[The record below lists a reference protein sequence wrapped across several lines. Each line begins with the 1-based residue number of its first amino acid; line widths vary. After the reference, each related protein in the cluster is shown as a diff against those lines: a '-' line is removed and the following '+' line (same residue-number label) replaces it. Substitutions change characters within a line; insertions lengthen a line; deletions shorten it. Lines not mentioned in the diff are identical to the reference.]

1 MEEAMQS
8 LNKAPKGGQDGQG
21 DSDRQGTARK
31 LAIGAGLASLAF
43 AGFAI
48 ALIVTPGN
56 NVQVKMSLPS
66 NGSPPASALSTPA
79 APEATAV
86 NWIVAAPGRVEPRS
100 GQIHIAAAVGGTVAA
115 ILVAINDK
123 VAEGEVLIRLEDTEA
138 RARLAAAE
146 AEASARKRERDA
158 QPATSGRE
166 DVRKAEDAVYTAE
179 RAVAT
184 ARFELDDAISADRRS
199 TGNARL
205 LSNARSRLAEAK
217 EHLRHEQAALSSAQ
231 GKANLPAP
239 NRFEAALIAGR
250 SDVTLA
256 ETLLDKTRIRAPIA
270 GTILQVGPKVGEL
283 VAAVPDQPLVVIGD
297 MSVVRVRA
305 EVDEQDVGKVRIGQR
320 VFVRNSAYPGRDFE
334 GKVVEMAPSLALP
347 RMGSRGVRRATDVE
361 VMEVLVDLDG
371 LVPLLPGMRVD
382 TFFRR

>member
-1 MEEAMQS
+1 MQS
-8 LNKAPKGGQDGQG
+8 SNNTPRVHYVPVAA
-21 DSDRQGTARK
+21 DRHGTARK

-56 NVQVKMSLPS
+56 SVQIKPMPLTSASPTPS
-66 NGSPPASALSTPA
+66 STASTPASAEPA
-79 APEATAV
+79 GEA

-100 GQIHIAAAVGGTVAA
+100 GQIRITAAVGGTVAA
-115 ILVAINDK
+115 VNAANNDK
-123 VAEGEVLIRLEDTEA
+123 VVEGEVLIRLDDKEP

-158 QPATSGRE
+158 QSSTSGRE
-166 DVRKAEDAVYTAE
+166 DVRKAEDAVYSAE
-179 RAVAT
+179 RAAHS
-184 ARFELDDAISADRRS
+184 ARFELDDAIFADRKKAGS
-199 TGNARL
+199 
-205 LSNARSRLAEAK
+205 ARSLPSARNRLADALEK
-217 EHLRHEQAALSSAQ
+217 LRHEQSVLATAQ
-231 GKANLPAP
+231 AKSNLPAP
-239 NRFEAALIAGR
+239 NRFEAALTAGR
-250 SDVTLA
+250 AEVTLA
-256 ETLLDKTRIRAPIA
+256 ESLLDKTRIRASIA
-270 GTILQVGPKVGEL
+270 GTVLQISAKVGEL
-283 VAAVPDQPLVVIGD
+283 VAASPDQPLVVMGD

-305 EVDEQDVGKVRIGQR
+305 EVDEQDVGKVKIGQR

-347 RMGSRGVRRATDVE
+347 RMGSRGARRATDVE

-371 LVPLLPGMRVD
+371 SVPLLPGMRVD